1 MSILLLSRCLL
12 VSRCIKISPG
22 SYTIIPP
29 ALGAGN
35 QIIIERVNVDKMSLP
50 VFTLLARRS
59 LSTQLTRSCEKS
71 SGFYRNHIPTFATS
85 NIHLLNIVN
94 HLIIKKKYFTHT
106 HTHTQIHSSILIY
119 IATTTKRHVTARL
132 CLCARLVIIL
142 RYPRATWHA
151 MTPCAMCTNHNAEVI
166 ASNQ

>member
-12 VSRCIKISPG
+12 VSRFIKISPS

-106 HTHTQIHSSILIY
+106 HTHTHTNTFLHIDIHRYDDEASCNCKTLS
-119 IATTTKRHVTARL
+119 
-132 CLCARLVIIL
+132 LCASRDYFKV
-142 RYPRATWHA
+142 PTCHVACHD
-151 MTPCAMCTNHNAEVI
+151 AMCNVHRSQRRGNRF
-166 ASNQ
+166 